1 MKHYGIRELDK
12 RFKEAEKAIGS
23 PIYKILMEKDS
34 KRFSYEKLLEKL
46 FEINPNVY
54 GTYDAHTVRKK
65 LQAKK
70 VDSQLIGDLKLV
82 LQIKDDENDYS
93 HDIAAYRYY
102 KQVAYLKSHGKKSQ
116 EKKADILSGICDEIE
131 KSKDGVMG
139 AIIYDSFRP
148 QKYMY
153 NGIICDSEMY
163 DEFMKKEILLD
174 KLKKIILIDECFPEE
189 VENFLARFKFN
200 EDENEELE
208 KINVRIEH
216 V

>member
-23 PIYKILMEKDS
+23 PRYKILMEKDN
-34 KRFSYEKLLEKL
+34 KKFSYEKLLEKL
-46 FEINPNVY
+46 FEINPDVY
-54 GTYDAHTVRKK
+54 GTYDAHTIRKK

-70 VDSQLIGDLKLV
+70 VDPQLIGDLKLV
-82 LQIKDDENDYS
+82 LQIKDDENYS

-102 KQVAYLKSHGKKSQ
+102 KQVAGLKSHSQ
-116 EKKADILSGICDEIE
+116 EKKAEILSRICDEID
-131 KSKDGVMG
+131 KSKDGEIG

-163 DEFMKKEILLD
+163 DEFMEKEILLD
-174 KLKKIILIDECFPEE
+174 KLKKIILIDGCFPEE
-189 VENFLARFKFN
+189 VENFLARFEFN